1 MEDLEA
7 AQRRLLGG
15 LNVDID
21 KILYDINNLEVI
33 LKSVPSGCYNTP
45 PIELA

>member
-21 KILYDINNLEVI
+21 KILSDITNLEDI
-33 LKSVPSGCYNTP
+33 LKSVPSGCYNSP